1 MHDEEFNLAVLRISQ
16 CHHSFVCILFVQR
29 KLFVRALQ
37 VQCSRSHSAVAFP
50 VSMNCGSELNA
61 VLQIEMHMSLV
72 QTKFENCKSRPNYV
86 VHGFQRNLVHR
97 GESGVQL
104 VFTEI
109 VNRPDLALL
118 FHAESSDR

>member
-1 MHDEEFNLAVLRISQ
+1 MKNLTWPSCGSSQ
-16 CHHSFVCILFVQR
+16 CHYSFVCILFVQR

-37 VQCSRSHSAVAFP
+37 VQGSRPHRAVAFP
-50 VSMNCGSELNA
+50 VSMDGSSELIA
-61 VLQIEMHMSLV
+61 VLQVEVHVSLV
-72 QTKFENCKSRPNYV
+72 QTKFENCQSRPNDV
-86 VHGFQRNLVHR
+86 VHGLQRNLVHR

-104 VFTEI
+104 VFTEV